1 LRKRANRDIKKRPVR
16 NYRIKIS
23 RAGSEFEVEGDRAF
37 VLKML
42 ARFDAAT
49 FGASDTRAPTESVV
63 GDRKIGKSLLSKGKA
78 VSIRE
83 FVQQLGFKKHTDI
96 TLAFGYYLEKQM
108 ATPEFTP
115 ADINNCYYEAK
126 IESSNTSQMIILNIR
141 RGFMMLHKTKGAK
154 GRKRYTLT
162 SSGEK
167 HIEAKLTRGS

>member
-1 LRKRANRDIKKRPVR
+1 MAAR
-16 NYRIKIS
+16 NYKIKIT
-23 RAGSEFEVEGDRAF
+23 REGQEFEAEGDKAF

-42 ARFDAAT
+42 ERFDKSGVADST
-49 FGASDTRAPTESVV
+49 VVKVTSKKGEREKGTTKEVAS
-63 GDRKIGKSLLSKGKA
+63 KSKA

-83 FVQQLGFKKHTDI
+83 FIQQLGFKKHTDI
-96 TLAFGYYLEKQM
+96 ALAFGYYIEQQGD
-108 ATPEFTP
+108 TPEFTP

-141 RGFMMLHKTKGAK
+141 RGYMMLSKSSGEK

-167 HIEAKLTRGS
+167 YIDEKLKGGS